1 MPLKSFYILLF
12 SLLIVSCK
20 EDDAQLIIEQKKEA
34 QKKEVVFNTINRG
47 WNFDISPIEATTQS
61 KIQNWVEWRNFLT
74 EINQKP
80 KSTIGAFQKKASD
93 LSKKAMDLELKI
105 PEEFNK
111 PQMKTRIT
119 VLITKIKTMDLYIH
133 LRQIPDQKVI
143 KLVSEINTEIDFLQ
157 LQMEEIVKRS
167 QIPVEEGEQD
177 LIMMKDTT
185 RAIPN

>member
-12 SLLIVSCK
+12 ALLIVSCK
-20 EDDAQLIIEQKKEA
+20 DDDSRLIIEQQKEA
-34 QKKEVVFNTINRG
+34 QKKEVVFNSINRG
-47 WNFDISPIEATTQS
+47 WIFDISPLEATTQN

-80 KSTIGAFQKKASD
+80 KSSIGAFQTKASV
-93 LSKKAMDLELKI
+93 LSKKAMDLQINI

-119 VLITKIKTMDLYIH
+119 VLITKIKTMDLYIN
-133 LRQIPDQKVI
+133 LRQIPDQKVV
-143 KLVSEINTEIDFLQ
+143 KLIGEINTEIDFLQ

-177 LIMMKDTT
+177 LIMMKDTA